1 MRNAGA
7 AIALHD
13 ILIFL
18 DADTLVPPGLLL
30 KIAQTM
36 TDPTCAG
43 GAVDTLYRPKSFLLR
58 VYLRVWRVIG
68 LLGGM
73 AQGACQFCRRNVF
86 QDLGGYDE
94 TQYMGE
100 DVDFYWRLKRLAR
113 QRGLRTS
120 FIRELQVIPSP
131 RRFDRWPVWR
141 CLIWT
146 NPFLVLALRHRK
158 AAWGGWFRRSASI
171 TR

>member
-1 MRNAGA
+1 
-7 AIALHD
+7 
-13 ILIFL
+13 
-18 DADTLVPPGLLL
+18 
-30 KIAQTM
+30 
-36 TDPTCAG
+36 
-43 GAVDTLYRPKSFLLR
+43 
-58 VYLRVWRVIG
+58 
-68 LLGGM
+68 M

-86 QDLGGYDE
+86 LELGGFDE

-141 CLIWT
+141 CLVWT
-146 NPFLVLALRHRK
+146 NPFLTLALRHRK
-158 AAWGGWFRRSASI
+158 AAWRGWYGEAPR
-171 TR
+171 